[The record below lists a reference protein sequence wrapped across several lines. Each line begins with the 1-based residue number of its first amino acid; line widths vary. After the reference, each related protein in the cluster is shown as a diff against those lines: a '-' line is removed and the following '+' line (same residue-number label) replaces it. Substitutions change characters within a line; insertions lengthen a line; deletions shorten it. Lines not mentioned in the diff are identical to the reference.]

1 MTGKVYLIGA
11 SPTADLITVRG
22 QRALRDADVVV
33 YDNLAD
39 DALLTGLDA
48 EMIDA
53 GKKAGDHTLTQ
64 EEIED
69 ALVEKARAGNVVA
82 RLKGGD
88 PFVFGRGGEEAL
100 RLREEGIDHEVVP
113 GVTSAISVPAKHG
126 VPVTHR
132 GVSTS
137 FCVVTGHEDPTKPEK
152 QVEWTSISNAGTI
165 VVLMGVGN
173 LPNIAEK
180 VMEVRG
186 PDTPVA
192 AFERGYQEG
201 ERVVHGTLGT
211 IVDVAREQDLEPP
224 AVIVIGDV
232 VRLGEFWD
240 GEPL

>member
-11 SPTADLITVRG
+11 SPTSDLITVRG
-22 QRALRDADVVV
+22 QRALEQADVIV

-39 DALLTGLDA
+39 DDLLEGRDA
-48 EMIDA
+48 ELIDA

-64 EEIED
+64 DEIED
-69 ALVEKARAGNVVA
+69 TLVEKARAGHVVA

-100 RLREEGIDHEVVP
+100 RLREAGIDYEVVP

-152 QVEWTSISNAGTI
+152 QVEWQSIANAGTI

-173 LPNIAEK
+173 LPQIAEK
-180 VMEVRG
+180 VMEVRS

-192 AFERGYQEG
+192 AIERGYQEG

-211 IVDVAREQDLEPP
+211 IVDVAKREDLKPP

-232 VRLGEFWD
+232 VRLGDFWT
-240 GEPL
+240 EE